1 MSSVDPTG
9 APGQGDLS
17 AVVPADGGFSLKPL
31 MFQTFVCT
39 MATMT
44 FTALAGPIG
53 RTLDLAP
60 WKMGLAVTAGAV
72 SWILTAQ
79 AWGRASD
86 RHGRR
91 PVLLGGLGGFAIAY
105 AGLCLV
111 AALALKGGMSTL
123 AAFIGLVAG
132 RTLAGTFFAA
142 VPTASAAL
150 VADHVKPERRAAAM
164 GALGMASAAAMVIG
178 PALAGLIAPYDLDL
192 PLLVAAVLPFV
203 ALAASWRLLPHGRP
217 LHAPQALRPPRLTD
231 RRLRQPVLV
240 AFASMLA
247 VSTAQMVVGFYAI
260 DRLALSPQDG
270 AHVAGLA
277 LTCAGAALILAQGMV
292 RFFTWRPIVL
302 IRLGAAIGGLGFLA
316 VVVATTPILLYLC
329 YFLAAL
335 GMGVLWPSISAL
347 AANAVQRHEQGAA
360 AGAVT
365 AAQGL
370 GSVLGPLLGTLIYA
384 LDITAPYV
392 MIALLL
398 VTLVPQGGPGPARDG
413 HGEEAR
419 PRSSEA

>member
-1 MSSVDPTG
+1 MSSVDPAESPDQG
-9 APGQGDLS
+9 GLIAVAPND
-17 AVVPADGGFSLKPL
+17 AGFSLKPL
-31 MFQTFVCT
+31 MFQTFVCI
-39 MATMT
+39 MSTMT

-53 RTLDLAP
+53 RSLDLAP
-60 WKMGLAVTAGAV
+60 WKMGLAVAAGAV

-91 PVLLGGLGGFAIAY
+91 PVLLTGLGGFAIAY

-111 AALALKGGMSTL
+111 AALALKGQLSTV

-132 RTLAGTFFAA
+132 RTLAGAFFAA

-150 VADHVKPERRAAAM
+150 IADHVTPERRTAAM
-164 GALGMASAAAMVIG
+164 GALGMASASAAVIG

-192 PLLVAAVLPFV
+192 PLLMAAVLPFAAV
-203 ALAASWRLLPHGRP
+203 AASWWRLPRGRP
-217 LHAPQALRPPRLTD
+217 CPPRAMPTPRLTD
-231 RRLRQPVLV
+231 RRLRQPVTL
-240 AFASMLA
+240 AFVSMLA

-270 AHVAGLA
+270 AQVAGIA
-277 LTCAGAALILAQGMV
+277 LTCAGVALILAQGMI
-292 RFFTWRPIVL
+292 RLFNWRPIVL

-316 VVVATTPILLYLC
+316 VTVATTPILLYLC

-335 GMGVLWPSISAL
+335 GMGMLWPSISAL

-365 AAQGL
+365 AAQGM

-384 LDITAPYV
+384 IDVTAPYA

-398 VTLVPQGGPGPARDG
+398 LALVPQGGYEPD
-413 HGEEAR
+413 R
-419 PRSSEA
+419 P